1 MAEKTVFREA
11 LKIVTLCLA
20 WYTFSATN
28 NVLGKKIFM
37 VFPYPLTPSMT
48 HYLALAAFLGPTLAV
63 LNVEP
68 SPFISKRF
76 YVRRIVPLAAGK
88 LLASFSSH
96 LSILKVPVSYAHTGM
111 CGWSTIL
118 LLIGRLYYSK

>member
-11 LKIVTLCLA
+11 LKIVTLCIA

-37 VFPYPLTPSMT
+37 VFPYPLTLSMS
-48 HYLALAAFLGPTLAV
+48 HYLALAAFLGPTLAM

-68 SPFISKRF
+68 APYLGTRF
-76 YVRRIVPLAAGK
+76 YIRRIVPLAAGK

-96 LSILKVPVSYAHTGM
+96 LSILKVPVSYVHTGM
-111 CGWSTIL
+111 PGMKA
-118 LLIGRLYYSK
+118 R